1 MERHKVTQEGDEYV
15 CSCGRRWA
23 LGEQDPHPYTAEEHI
38 AEIHR
43 MLGKEADANP

>member
-23 LGEQDPHPYTAEEHI
+23 LGEQDPHPHTAEEHI
-38 AEIHR
+38 AKIKYE
-43 MLGKEADANP
+43 MKKGSPCES